1 MNNTLVKLIGW
12 PATILQRDPSVFDRW
27 IWLRRHLRRGP
38 RRTLDAGCGS
48 GELTLYAAKVG
59 NQAIG
64 LSFDERLN
72 DIARTRAQLLRISNA
87 EFITGDLRLL
97 GEISEQIGTFDQII
111 CFETIEHILNDAKLI
126 ADLFLLLRP
135 QGRLLITTPFK
146 HHKRQPGEKI
156 SGHEDGGHVRWGYT
170 HQELSTLL
178 NSAGLEVQI
187 EDYLTG
193 FVSQQI
199 ILLMR
204 RWGDSRVAWALTLP
218 LRLFRA
224 IDPLLTRV
232 LDYPYLCIAVVAV
245 KHWR

>member
-27 IWLRRHLRRGP
+27 LWLRRHLGRGP
-38 RRTLDAGCGS
+38 QRTLDAGCGS

-59 NQAIG
+59 NQAVG

-72 DIARTRAQLLRISNA
+72 DIARTRAQLLHIPNA
-87 EFITGDLRLL
+87 EFITVDLRTLA
-97 GEISEQIGTFDQII
+97 EISGRIGVFDQIM
-111 CFETIEHILNDAKLI
+111 CFETIEHILNDTKLI
-126 ADLFLLLRP
+126 ADLSRLLKP
-135 QGRLLITTPFK
+135 QGRLLLTTPFK
-146 HHKRQPGEKI
+146 HRKRQPGEGL
-156 SGHEDGGHVRWGYT
+156 SEHEDGGHVRWGYT
-170 HQELSTLL
+170 HQELRTLL

-193 FVSQQI
+193 LVSQQI
-199 ILLMR
+199 IMLMR
-204 RWGDSRVAWALTLP
+204 RWGDSRTAWALTLP

-232 LDYPYLCIAVVAV
+232 LNYPYLCIAVVAV